1 MSLNCDIDDMQH
13 DIYATLGASNHSNE
27 ERDPNDYYATD
38 PRALELLLDEYGG
51 EIDLRDRIW
60 EPAAGGGHLA
70 EALRKRGHYVYASDV
85 VDHGYEYDRLV
96 DFFKMSA
103 HTLCDIVTNPP
114 YKLATEFIEHALD
127 LVPPGGKVLMFL
139 KVTFLEGK
147 KRKEMFK
154 KYPPKAIYVSSSR
167 LQCAKGGN
175 FDKYANGTGTAI
187 AYAWFLWEKGYSG
200 DTVVRWFN

>member
-1 MSLNCDIDDMQH
+1 MQH

-38 PRALELLLDEYGG
+38 PKALELLLDEYGD
-51 EIDLRDRIW
+51 EINLGKGIW

-85 VDHGYEYDRLV
+85 VDHGYKYDQLI
-96 DFFKMSA
+96 DFFAVNNANCM
-103 HTLCDIVTNPP
+103 DIVTNPP
-114 YKLATEFIEHALD
+114 YCVAKEFVEHALEVID
-127 LVPPGGKVLMFL
+127 TGRKVLMFL
-139 KVTFLEGK
+139 KVTFLESK
-147 KRKEMFK
+147 KRKELFE
-154 KYPPKAIYVSSSR
+154 KYPPRAIYVSSSR

-187 AYAWFLWEKGYSG
+187 AYAWFLWEKGYNG